1 MAPMPVFTLN
11 SPMPAGVQPPPR
23 ATFESPY
30 AIGDRVLLAHDESH
44 ALVMVVTALSWRT
57 EMPQVEVTW
66 TNAGSIQTAW
76 VTPALLRLAPAL
88 PGKPGPLK
96 A

>member
-1 MAPMPVFTLN
+1 MT
-11 SPMPAGVQPPPR
+11 
-23 ATFESPY
+23 
-30 AIGDRVLLAHDESH
+30 
-44 ALVMVVTALSWRT
+44 LVMVVTALSWRT